1 MINLF
6 CISLRFSWRLYISG
20 PGRIR
25 SITPIRLAGRRGSQR
40 ETLFSDTFLQ
50 PASAAASWCGDSSCG
65 LRQGRQLQP
74 SWRRQVSL
82 WAPRPTPLLRTKY
95 GGLCPGRGSVRNLQQ
110 SGGPRQSIPRLRR
123 RGRFQFSDHRP
134 MVQEEASFLWGGGVE
149 FLENWSVLWSKL
161 KMNKH
166 EHTNICDLMQVLHSN
181 MMEATSFMDVR
192 IQCRDSDFN
201 YSKFLF
207 NIFSL
212 CKENGRIYGLPQE
225 EKSVHL
231 KEA

>member
-1 MINLF
+1 
-6 CISLRFSWRLYISG
+6 
-20 PGRIR
+20 
-25 SITPIRLAGRRGSQR
+25 
-40 ETLFSDTFLQ
+40 
-50 PASAAASWCGDSSCG
+50 
-65 LRQGRQLQP
+65 
-74 SWRRQVSL
+74 
-82 WAPRPTPLLRTKY
+82 
-95 GGLCPGRGSVRNLQQ
+95 
-110 SGGPRQSIPRLRR
+110 
-123 RGRFQFSDHRP
+123 
-134 MVQEEASFLWGGGVE
+134 
-149 FLENWSVLWSKL
+149 
-161 KMNKH
+161 MNKH

-231 KEA
+231 KEV